1 MLAWLTKFFPQ
12 PIQRRGMLFECLLF
26 VLSYAVLLAAIP
38 AESRVRPLVENSA
51 ILTAA
56 TTAALLIFLSLAG
69 MPMRSRR
76 PWLLLGAAALA
87 WLAGAFLLDY
97 LQSLVGPQVT
107 ISAAAHII
115 NLLGYL
121 LAAYALMQYPFKS
134 QLAPTRFRF
143 ILDAI
148 ISSGVVVT
156 LGFLLLV
163 RPLNSTSALVNS
175 LLVVSYPIADCILL
189 ILLANFSLANW
200 VPRSTAR
207 FLIAAWAAFL
217 ISDYVHSSLVLIGSY
232 GPGSF
237 VSMGWVGGFLLMG
250 LGAISERDRAH
261 SQAPVDTESERASA
275 LSTPDFDLG
284 AQFQRVLPIALV
296 LVLFWYVLTDWRL
309 RGELSPYALWMSVLL
324 GVMLIVRLGI
334 RAGEAELNQYWQL
347 FRNLAIPSFVSDP
360 KGNVLLNNPAYREL
374 AQEPEAASNS
384 RRSLFDLF
392 DGPVRAA
399 LDKAVAADQ
408 IVNVTL
414 RANSSPYSLA
424 LSPIATENRQVV
436 IAGVAHDLT
445 EQKRQRDAIQ
455 GAYDELQQ
463 VHNALEELNAQLE
476 HKVEERTSTLQEAFR
491 KLEEQNTV
499 LQGLDQ
505 IKTDFVSMVSHEL
518 RTPLTNLS
526 GGLELLLNGRHSA
539 TDQKV
544 LVLIQAEIKRLAR
557 FVDSILDVSA
567 MEAGRFMLHPAR
579 LSLPE
584 IVEEVHNAWSNLP
597 EYERIQPEVE
607 RDLPRVLA
615 DEAALRSVLGHLI
628 DNALKYAP
636 GSPVQIRAR
645 AADGQ
650 VRVDVRDF
658 GPGIPVEK
666 HNLLFERF
674 QRLEAR
680 DSQAVYGYGL
690 GLYLSRQL
698 LRALDSDLCFEQ
710 PGAGG
715 GALFYFYL
723 SPAHEE

>member
-1 MLAWLTKFFPQ
+1 MLAWLTKIFPQ

-38 AESRVRPLVENSA
+38 AESRARPLVENSA

-69 MPMRSRR
+69 MPTRSRR
-76 PWLLLGAAALA
+76 AWLLLGIAVLA
-87 WLAGAFLLDY
+87 WWAGAFLLDY

-115 NLLGYL
+115 NLLAYL

-134 QLAPTRFRF
+134 HLAPTRFRF

-163 RPLNSTSALVNS
+163 RPLSSTSALVNS

-207 FLIAAWAAFL
+207 FLIAAWVAFL

-250 LGAISERDRAH
+250 LGAISERDMAR
-261 SQAPVDTESERASA
+261 SQTSADAESERAST
-275 LSTPDFDLG
+275 LSTPGFDLG

-309 RGELSPYALWMSVLL
+309 RGELSPYALWMTVLL

-360 KGNVLLNNPAYREL
+360 KGNVLLNNPAYGQL
-374 AQEPEAASNS
+374 VQEPEAASNS

-392 DGPVRAA
+392 DGPVRGA
-399 LDKAVAADQ
+399 LKKAVTADQ

-414 RANSSPYSLA
+414 RADSSPYSLA

-518 RTPLTNLS
+518 RAPLTNLS
-526 GGLELLLNGRHSA
+526 GGLELLLNGQHSA

-544 LVLIQAEIKRLAR
+544 LLLIQAEIRRLAR

-567 MEAGRFMLHPAR
+567 MEAGRFMLHPTR
-579 LSLPE
+579 LSLPAV
-584 IVEEVHNAWSNLP
+584 VEEVHNGWSNLP
-597 EYERIQPEVE
+597 EYARIQPEVE
-607 RDLPRVLA
+607 PDLPRVLA

-636 GSPVQIRAR
+636 GSPVQIRVR
-645 AADGQ
+645 SADGQ

-710 PGAGG
+710 PEAGG

-723 SPAHEE
+723 SPEHEE

>member
-1 MLAWLTKFFPQ
+1 MLAWLTKFFSH

-69 MPMRSRR
+69 MPTRSRR
-76 PWLLLGAAALA
+76 AWLLLGIAVLA

-97 LQSLVGPQVT
+97 LQSLIGPQVT

-115 NLLGYL
+115 NLLAYL

-134 QLAPTRFRF
+134 HLAPTRFRF

-163 RPLNSTSALVNS
+163 RPLSSASALANS

-237 VSMGWVGGFLLMG
+237 VSMGWVGGFLLLG
-250 LGAISERDRAH
+250 LGAISERDTARNQTPAE
-261 SQAPVDTESERASA
+261 TESERAST
-275 LSTPDFDLG
+275 LSTPGFDLG

-309 RGELSPYALWMSVLL
+309 RGELSPYALWMTVLL

-360 KGNVLLNNPAYREL
+360 KGNILLNNPAYREL
-374 AQEPEAASNS
+374 AQEPDATGNS
-384 RRSLFDLF
+384 RRSLFELF
-392 DGPVRAA
+392 DGPVSGA
-399 LDKAVAADQ
+399 LEKAVAADQ

-414 RANSSPYSLA
+414 RADSSPYSLA

-455 GAYDELQQ
+455 GAYDELRQ

-518 RTPLTNLS
+518 RAPLTNLS
-526 GGLELLLNGRHSA
+526 GGLELLLNGQHSA
-539 TDQKV
+539 TDEKV
-544 LVLIQAEIKRLAR
+544 LLLIQAEIKRLAR
-557 FVDSILDVSA
+557 FVDNILDVSA
-567 MEAGRFMLHPAR
+567 MEAGRFHAASDPAF
-579 LSLPE
+579 
-584 IVEEVHNAWSNLP
+584 
-597 EYERIQPEVE
+597 
-607 RDLPRVLA
+607 
-615 DEAALRSVLGHLI
+615 AA
-628 DNALKYAP
+628 
-636 GSPVQIRAR
+636 
-645 AADGQ
+645 
-650 VRVDVRDF
+650 
-658 GPGIPVEK
+658 
-666 HNLLFERF
+666 
-674 QRLEAR
+674 
-680 DSQAVYGYGL
+680 GY
-690 GLYLSRQL
+690 R
-698 LRALDSDLCFEQ
+698 
-710 PGAGG
+710 
-715 GALFYFYL
+715 
-723 SPAHEE
+723 